1 MKGSTSHLV
10 LNQAIKDRFNF
21 QRGDQSAYRR
31 VRLSKTFIYNKVF
44 LLEYQAIKDLSRMQS
59 NDQGGKFL

>member
-21 QRGDQSAYRR
+21 QRDQSAYRR